1 MGLIHIPKKEGSRI
15 AAKSNSER
23 HIIWGDIHLNYDDW
37 KADLEEHYP
46 ELTDDE
52 RYELMYEFNHD
63 YLEDERTNLNIQL
76 SQPILCIADLGRW
89 NGRFS
94 GYSEI
99 SSGNIRDCLYS
110 DTDCAEWY
118 VDHRGDLK
126 ADAIHHDGTNHYLYR
141 VYKDGTTESQRDALK
156 QKIYDNRAT
165 RADITRITRRLG
177 DEIAK
182 VYGFK
187 IPKKNRGLER

>member
-1 MGLIHIPKKEGSRI
+1 M
-15 AAKSNSER
+15 
-23 HIIWGDIHLNYDDW
+23 
-37 KADLEEHYP
+37 
-46 ELTDDE
+46 TDSE
-52 RYELMYEFNHD
+52 RYELMYDLNHD
-63 YLEDERTNLNIQL
+63 YLEDERVNLNIQL
-76 SQPILCIADLGRW
+76 SQPIICIADLGRW

-94 GYSEI
+94 GYKEI
-99 SSGNIRDCLYS
+99 ASGNIRDCLYS
-110 DTDCAEWY
+110 DTDWTEWY

-165 RADITRITRRLG
+165 RADITRVTRRLG

-187 IPKKNRGLER
+187 IPKKNKGLER